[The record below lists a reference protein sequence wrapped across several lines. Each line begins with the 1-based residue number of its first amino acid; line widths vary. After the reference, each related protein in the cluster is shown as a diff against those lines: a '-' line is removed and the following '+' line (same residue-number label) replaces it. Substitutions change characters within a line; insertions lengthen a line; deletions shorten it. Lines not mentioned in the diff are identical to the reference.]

1 MKKTPNP
8 ELTRADRIAILEELA
23 RDENVNPRERIQ
35 AIRLLEEMRQGEQ
48 PPGTFED
55 LDEVGRAPR
64 PSSEARVMPVWCER
78 CYAAVFR
85 VGVHRLVTLPP
96 GVAAR

>member
-1 MKKTPNP
+1 MTTSCQRPPRRSLWTNPLNP

-55 LDEVGRAPR
+55 LDEVGRR
-64 PSSEARVMPVWCER
+64 RVRARKP
-78 CYAAVFR
+78 A
-85 VGVHRLVTLPP
+85 
-96 GVAAR
+96 